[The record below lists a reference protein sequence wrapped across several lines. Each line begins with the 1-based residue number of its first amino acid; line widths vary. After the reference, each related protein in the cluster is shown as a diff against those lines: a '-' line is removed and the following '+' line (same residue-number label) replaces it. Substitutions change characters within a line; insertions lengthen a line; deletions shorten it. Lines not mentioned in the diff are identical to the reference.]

1 MNWLDSLGSA
11 VSEKSHEWQA
21 IQSSKAEGITY
32 LHKIVI
38 FPTVRLTSQIKD
50 PIPWTHSFTDFKTSK
65 YTLLS
70 CSSTPQ
76 SSILTWSAKGCCEAT
91 FQYTTYMY
99 TSSCAYQIPV
109 GQKIPECHLLEFWVV
124 RYAIAMASTTSLH
137 QKISSYPISLH
148 PQVRH
153 TTELKHT
160 DQSCV
165 AIRKPF
171 KPVAAFHSL
180 PLLSGF
186 LIHSRRQQQNEINQK
201 PFVAVALCMLSHE
214 RIIKSRFKPG
224 LFIELF
230 V

>member
-1 MNWLDSLGSA
+1 MPWCNKHQTYPLSYPAFQGPQRKSNTSIFLYHHVSQTINLKCELPCKSL
-11 VSEKSHEWQA
+11 
-21 IQSSKAEGITY
+21 
-32 LHKIVI
+32 
-38 FPTVRLTSQIKD
+38 
-50 PIPWTHSFTDFKTSK
+50 
-65 YTLLS
+65 
-70 CSSTPQ
+70 
-76 SSILTWSAKGCCEAT
+76 
-91 FQYTTYMY
+91 
-99 TSSCAYQIPV
+99 
-109 GQKIPECHLLEFWVV
+109 CHLLEFWVV

-165 AIRKPF
+165 ATRKPF
-171 KPVAAFHSL
+171 RPIAAFQSL

-230 V
+230 A